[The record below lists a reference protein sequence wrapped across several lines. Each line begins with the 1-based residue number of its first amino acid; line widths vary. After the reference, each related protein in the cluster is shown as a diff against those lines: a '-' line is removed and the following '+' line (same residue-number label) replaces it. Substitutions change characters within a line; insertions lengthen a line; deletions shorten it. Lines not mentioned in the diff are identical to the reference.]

1 MSVTVGEGEVE
12 TNQTFTTSGS
22 HCWEPDGTFHSVCI
36 FVLSVSAL
44 CSIATI
50 VTVYRIVIM
59 IMQAIRY
66 FVNTS
71 LMKSSEGTKCHPVM
85 AFYLPFVTSVSM
97 YWYLSGMI
105 SLPCPMHGKVQKA
118 HT

>member
-66 FVNTS
+66 LV
-71 LMKSSEGTKCHPVM
+71 LPHPKYCTLIGPDPSRYSAV
-85 AFYLPFVTSVSM
+85 LLCVLV
-97 YWYLSGMI
+97 SGMI
-105 SLPCPMHGKVQKA
+105 SGPCPC
-118 HT
+118 T